1 MSLYDKKLACRNLK
15 FRFHKAGEHIM
26 RYKEVGTEFF
36 ILIKGKASVIIP
48 KKKEKEED
56 KSIIHCGHDHEE
68 GNEFVES
75 DPD

>member
-1 MSLYDKKLACRNLK
+1 
-15 FRFHKAGEHIM
+15 M